1 METMQEILSWGA
13 IQKIWKDT
21 YSPPWKMESSLRDHQ
36 QAEEAHSKIC
46 HRKNERMVSR
56 EASFCNSFLHWGSEG
71 LSIPVTG
78 DKR

>member
-13 IQKIWKDT
+13 TQKIWKNI
-21 YSPPWKMESSLRDHQ
+21 YSPLWKLKSSLRDQ
-36 QAEEAHSKIC
+36 QQDEEAHFKTC
-46 HRKNERMVSR
+46 YRKNEQMISR

-71 LSIPVTG
+71 LSIPVTA